1 MVFRYW
7 IFSACVLAAFGA
19 GYLAADRGAAA
30 KDAQRAGIF
39 ADEKDGVVRIV
50 AGGRE
55 VVVIDESG
63 LYVRG
68 DVAYTGALFDGLPSR
83 FDKEGGHAQ

>member
-1 MVFRYW
+1 MLFRYW
-7 IFSACVLAAFGA
+7 VFSACVLASFGA

-30 KDAQRAGIF
+30 KDAPRAGVF

-55 VVVIDESG
+55 VIVIDETG

-68 DVAYTGALFDGLPSR
+68 DVVYSGSLIDGLPSR
-83 FDKEGGHAQ
+83 FSKEGGHAK